1 MLTGR
6 SLEDRMATASRA
18 ARAAGT
24 LLREKL
30 GTDISVRSKDVRS
43 NLVTEADTQSEALIR
58 RMIAKEFPADALL
71 GEETGASGNSELARW
86 IVDPLDGT
94 TNYSHGYRCF
104 CVSIAFELAGVVEL
118 GVVFDPMADEEY
130 CARRGHG
137 ASCNGAAIRVS
148 VQDDLRDA
156 LLVTG
161 FPAHKVD
168 DPVGNLRPFADFMA
182 KAQAIRRDGSAALDL
197 CYVAAG
203 RLDGFWEPGLH
214 AWDIAAGALIVGES
228 GGRVTDYSG
237 RPAQLDAGEI
247 VASNGKVHEAML
259 AVLRPYAGGV

>member
-1 MLTGR
+1 MLTDR
-6 SLEDRMATASRA
+6 SLGDRMATASRA
-18 ARAAGT
+18 ARAAGA

-30 GTDISVRSKDVRS
+30 GTDIGVRSKDLRS

-58 RMIAKEFPADALL
+58 RMIADEFPADALL
-71 GEETGASGNSELARW
+71 GEESGASGNDELARW

-104 CVSIAFELAGVVEL
+104 CVSIAFELGGVVQL
-118 GVVFDPMADEEY
+118 GVIFDPMAEEEY
-130 CARRGHG
+130 RARRGHG
-137 ASCNGAAIRVS
+137 ASCNGEPISVS

-168 DPVGNLRPFADFMA
+168 DPIGNLAPFSDFMA

-214 AWDIAAGALIVGES
+214 AWDIAAGALIVQEA
-228 GGRVTDYSG
+228 GGRISDYTGS
-237 RPAQLDAGEI
+237 PAQLEAGEI

-259 AVLRPYAGGV
+259 AVLRPYAGRR